1 MHKIKIEGRHRSHA
15 EARGLL
21 FSGRDPTRARQ
32 RPAGSGAGETPAC
45 PGKYRGIEPTELSYD
60 GLSIFHQN

>member
-1 MHKIKIEGRHRSHA
+1 MDNWTERES
-15 EARGLL
+15 
-21 FSGRDPTRARQ
+21 SGRDPTWARQ

-45 PGKYRGIEPTELSYD
+45 PGKYREIEPTELSYD